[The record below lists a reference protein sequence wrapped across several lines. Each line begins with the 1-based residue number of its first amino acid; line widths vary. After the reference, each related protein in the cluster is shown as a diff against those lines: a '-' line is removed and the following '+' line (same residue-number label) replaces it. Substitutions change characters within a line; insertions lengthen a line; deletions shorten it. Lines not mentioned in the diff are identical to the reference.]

1 MTSGPHTALD
11 GETDIASNT
20 TDFTR
25 TLTIDA
31 APAALRSAITTAEGV
46 SGWWMPT
53 TSPEPEILRVSFGD
67 RGADLRVIPASDLV
81 IWDVVS
87 CSAEPDWVGTTIE
100 FSTANSASPSAPP
113 SPSASAPAFAAE
125 GRFELVFTHRG
136 LGALPCAENCFAGWS
151 HFLPSLVS
159 FVESGIGNP
168 GPRQ

>member
-1 MTSGPHTALD
+1 MTDRHDTTIVSD
-11 GETDIASNT
+11 T

-25 TLTIDA
+25 KLTFEA
-31 APAALRSAITTAEGV
+31 TPAALRSAITTAEGV

-53 TSPEPEILRVSFGD
+53 VSPEPEILRVSFGD
-67 RGADLRVIPASDLV
+67 RGADLRVITAPELV
-81 IWDVVS
+81 IWDVVG

-100 FSTANSASPSAPP
+100 FSTSTSATTSSATSRASSPS
-113 SPSASAPAFAAE
+113 PAAAAE
-125 GRFELVFTHRG
+125 AQGRFELAFTHRG

-159 FVESGIGNP
+159 FVERGVGNP